1 MAHGVE
7 ERACLGA
14 GRRYVARMLTTL
26 RSATLVVL
34 LATLAGC
41 AKNADAM
48 YTHLSAGSTGCEPNQ
63 MVLAP
68 EPNPFVWKVTCQG
81 KTFACTSQ
89 KGAPQGPAICVA
101 E

>member
-1 MAHGVE
+1 MTST
-7 ERACLGA
+7 RRRLG
-14 GRRYVARMLTTL
+14 L
-26 RSATLVVL
+26 LVPF
-34 LATLAGC
+34 LALLAGC

-68 EPNPFVWKVTCQG
+68 EPNPFVWKVSCQG
-81 KTFACTSQ
+81 KTFTCTSQ

-101 E
+101 AE